1 VVAGVL
7 TVKILADASDEAAW
21 LWKRRGYVSASEM
34 FKLLTHDE
42 LVTMGWWRESW
53 MDEPSEE
60 LFQRKLDGTSPEFGN
75 PVAVEWGK
83 FEEDHNRQLFTDY
96 AGLMTAGCHSFLG
109 SDRWPF
115 LATTLDGFVYV
126 GDEWE
131 GLARPEM
138 FVDPEATEA
147 AIRALPR
154 NTRCLLEMKQA
165 GEYSF
170 KCWLNGYSREPM
182 GRDRKTK
189 VILGKFVKHPPT
201 MPVYY
206 LSQVQTQ
213 MAIAGFDHNLAVC
226 KGGAS
231 NLVAHAYT
239 LSPDWLDILDAL
251 NERVA
256 DRMTQ
261 IRKAL
266 NDAK

>member
-1 VVAGVL
+1 M
-7 TVKILADASDEAAW
+7 KILEDAKNEEAW
-21 LWKRRGYVSASEM
+21 LWKRRGYISASDI

-53 MDEPSEE
+53 MDGTAEDIY
-60 LFQRKLDGTSPEFGN
+60 RMKLDGSSPDFAN
-75 PVAVEWGK
+75 PCAVEWGK

-126 GDEWE
+126 GDEWD
-131 GLARPEM
+131 GLERPEM
-138 FVDPEATEA
+138 FVDAEATEA
-147 AIRALPR
+147 AIRALPV
-154 NTRCLLEMKQA
+154 NERCLLEMKQA

-182 GRDRKTK
+182 GRDRRSK
-189 VILGKFVKHPPT
+189 VTLGKFVKHPPT

-206 LSQVQTQ
+206 LSQVMTQ
-213 MAIAGFDHNLAVC
+213 MAIAGFEHNLAVG

-231 NLVAHAYT
+231 NLAAHAYT
-239 LSPDWLDILDAL
+239 LSPDWLDILDAV
-251 NERVA
+251 NDRVA
-256 DRMTQ
+256 ERMTT

-266 NDAK
+266 KNAK